1 MEKPSKKDVELVNEI
16 LKQKGRMVLDSEQF
30 MLIKTTLIP
39 LPEVVSLSNLL
50 ELAKSSMIRIQIAYN
65 ENTNKYYVNPEFL
78 KSSELLQAVCSSLP
92 CYDFSLE
99 KSELIKE
106 IEQYEQEF
114 KIIEIFSDVSIE
126 LLKIGDSTE
135 FPGMQDEHIK
145 SLNTFLS
152 YLVHTSEDD
161 RELCNKIAQLT
172 EFLKA
177 VTKKLELWREPY
189 LSKRSMQIQEGE
201 DILELLFRLL
211 YIVTMFEENIQRIR
225 DVKCIETM
233 TPYLNSEDNGIRLL
247 SLAVLSN
254 VANESEIQALKSND
268 GIIRYLVWAVSMA
281 LKTECEVWDI
291 WSLTEL
297 AKIVKQ
303 VARNDTNRRLLIQHG
318 VVPLLVEIAEQ
329 GETEEQYE
337 AVYSLSNLS
346 LDSQSKSQM
355 IKTKHWKI
363 IETLEKLAKSPEEAV
378 QKISKE
384 ALCTLHNNQTQL
396 TECLQE
402 VTSEE
407 SNSKQSTSDEESS
420 PEEIKLLSWNI
431 EGLSSVNIKERTSD
445 VIAFI
450 NSERPDVIFLQE
462 VIVDTLEMLSR
473 RCLDRLY
480 VHRIS
485 C

>member
-1 MEKPSKKDVELVNEI
+1 MSTYLEEPITTVNCFSFLIYNIREI
-16 LKQKGRMVLDSEQF
+16 Q
-30 MLIKTTLIP
+30 T
-39 LPEVVSLSNLL
+39 
-50 ELAKSSMIRIQIAYN
+50 AYN

-78 KSSELLQAVCSSLP
+78 KSSELLQEVCSSLP

-189 LSKRSMQIQEGE
+189 FSKRGM
-201 DILELLFRLL
+201 
-211 YIVTMFEENIQRIR
+211 
-225 DVKCIETM
+225 
-233 TPYLNSEDNGIRLL
+233 
-247 SLAVLSN
+247 
-254 VANESEIQALKSND
+254 QALKSND

-303 VARNDTNRRLLIQHG
+303 VARNDTNRRLLVQHG

-337 AVYSLSNLS
+337 AVCSLSNLS
-346 LDSQSKSQM
+346 LDNQSKSQM

-384 ALCTLHNNQTQL
+384 ALCTLHSNQTQL

-402 VTSEE
+402 ITSEE
-407 SNSKQSTSDEESS
+407 SNGKQSISDEESS

-431 EGLSSVNIKERTSD
+431 EGLSSVNIKERTSA
-445 VIAFI
+445 VISFI
-450 NSERPDVIFLQE
+450 NR
-462 VIVDTLEMLSR
+462 
-473 RCLDRLY
+473 
-480 VHRIS
+480 
-485 C
+485 